1 MLQIDKLPKQDTRS
15 GFGQAMLELG
25 ANPKVMALTADLTG
39 SVKLNEFDKKYPKR
53 FVQCGIAEA
62 NMIGVAT
69 GLAIAGFIPFA
80 STFAAFAT
88 GRVYDQIR
96 QSVAYSN
103 SNVKIAASHAGLT
116 VGEDGATHQM
126 LEDIALMRLLPNM
139 MVVVPCDYEQTRQ
152 ATLALADHHGP
163 AYLRFGRPKVPTIT
177 TPDDEFVLG
186 HAQVLRPGKAATII
200 ACGHLVVPALQ
211 AADTLSQEGL
221 EVSVI
226 NMHTIKPLDQEVI
239 VEAAKW
245 TGAIVTA
252 EEHMANGGLGEA
264 VAHVL
269 ALELP
274 CVQEMVAVHDRF
286 GQSGKP
292 EQLMELYG
300 LTPKGIYEAVKRAI
314 ARKQKA

>member
-1 MLQIDKLPKQDTRS
+1 MLQINKLPKQDTRS

-25 ANPKVMALTADLTG
+25 TNPKVMALTADLTG
-39 SVKLNEFDKKYPKR
+39 SVKLSQFAERYPKR

-62 NMIGVAT
+62 NMINVAA

-139 MVVVPCDYEQTRQ
+139 TVVVPCDYEQTRQ
-152 ATLALADHHGP
+152 ATLALADHQGP

-177 TPDDEFVLG
+177 TPDDEFTLG
-186 HAQVLRPGKAATII
+186 RAQVLLPGRAATII
-200 ACGHLVVPALQ
+200 ACGHMVVPALQ
-211 AADTLSQEGL
+211 AADTLHQQGIEAG
-221 EVSVI
+221 VI
-226 NMHTIKPLDQEVI
+226 NMHTIKPIDQEVI

-269 ALELP
+269 ALEAP
-274 CVQEMVAVHDRF
+274 CVQEMLAVHDCF
-286 GQSGKP
+286 GQSGRP
-292 EQLMELYG
+292 EQLMEHYG
-300 LTPKGIYEAVKRAI
+300 LTAQGIYEAVKRAV
-314 ARKQKA
+314 ARKKKE

>member
-69 GLAIAGFIPFA
+69 GLAIAGYIPFA

-152 ATLALADHHGP
+152 ATLALADHQGP

-177 TPDDEFVLG
+177 TPDDEFALG

-269 ALELP
+269 ALEHP

-300 LTPKGIYEAVKRAI
+300 LTPKGIYDAVKRAI